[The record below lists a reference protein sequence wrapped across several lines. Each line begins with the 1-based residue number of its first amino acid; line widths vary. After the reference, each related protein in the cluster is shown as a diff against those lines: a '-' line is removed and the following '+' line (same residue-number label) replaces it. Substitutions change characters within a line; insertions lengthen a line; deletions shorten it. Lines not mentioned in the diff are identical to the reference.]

1 MKLEITGLKEIQKKF
16 SRLGNTLPKEYHE
29 ATKEIGDIGVKKFKS
44 NIQKARSKTGK
55 MRDLT
60 PQYKIQKKKKFGR
73 VYPILVASGK
83 LQRDIKYEVNNST
96 QVEMGVMTNRSEEI
110 LGYQASR
117 GRNPIFLDKSTRAK
131 MLKTYKKATKDAIKN
146 AGFK

>member
-1 MKLEITGLKEIQKKF
+1 MKLEITGLKEIQTKF
-16 SRLGNTLPKEYHE
+16 SRLGSNLPKEFHE

-60 PQYKIQKKKKFGR
+60 PQYKIQKKKKFGK
-73 VYPILVASGK
+73 VYPILVATGK

-117 GRNPIFLDKSTRAK
+117 GRNPIFLDKKTRLK
-131 MLKTYKKATKDAIKN
+131 MLKAYQKATKDAIKN
-146 AGFK
+146 GGFK